1 MNVVNINSK
10 KLSNFLL
17 TVPNLNYSKT
27 VPDLQTAIEK
37 HENEKIL
44 LSMTRSLRIT
54 KNPRNNLES
63 VGNIT
68 HDNTTKNIK
77 SNLVKDK
84 NGESFEGFLT
94 SNSKNKNTKNLK
106 NSKNTEIQLIPCF
119 VAEPFK
125 IDFLEYG
132 IGDKMTQTLLLRN
145 VSAVSRTLRVLPPR
159 SERFFL
165 SPLLY
170 PSGMYVRT
178 CAL

>member
-1 MNVVNINSK
+1 
-10 KLSNFLL
+10 
-17 TVPNLNYSKT
+17 VPHLNYSKT

-68 HDNTTKNIK
+68 QDNTNKKMK
-77 SNLVKDK
+77 SNFIKDE
-84 NGESFEGFLT
+84 NEETFDGFST
-94 SNSKNKNTKNLK
+94 SNSKNKNTKNSK

-119 VAEPFK
+119 IAEPSR

-145 VSAVSRTLRVLPPR
+145 VSSVSRTLRVLPPR

-170 PSGMYVRT
+170 PSGKYVRT

>member
-1 MNVVNINSK
+1 M
-10 KLSNFLL
+10 
-17 TVPNLNYSKT
+17 PHLNYSKT

-37 HENEKIL
+37 YENEKIL

-68 HDNTTKNIK
+68 QDNTNKKLK
-77 SNLVKDK
+77 SNLIKDK
-84 NGESFEGFLT
+84 NEKTFEGFLT
-94 SNSKNKNTKNLK
+94 SNSKNKITKNLK
-106 NSKNTEIQLIPCF
+106 NSRNTEIQLISCF
-119 VAEPFK
+119 IAEPSR

>member
-1 MNVVNINSK
+1 M
-10 KLSNFLL
+10 
-17 TVPNLNYSKT
+17 NYSKT
-27 VPDLQTAIEK
+27 VTGLQTAIEK

-68 HDNTTKNIK
+68 QDNTTKKLK
-77 SNLVKDK
+77 SNLIKDK
-84 NGESFEGFLT
+84 NEETFDGFFT
-94 SNSKNKNTKNLK
+94 SNSKNKISKNLK
-106 NSKNTEIQLIPCF
+106 NSKSLINTEIQLIPCF
-119 VAEPFK
+119 IAEPSR
-125 IDFLEYG
+125 IDFLEYR

-170 PSGMYVRT
+170 PSGEYVRT